1 MSPETGNARSRRST
15 RMLLVLSC
23 LLATA
28 PVRSAQADP
37 LPTTRRDFELPG
49 TQPLTI
55 SANFAAPSA
64 CTPCHS
70 NYGQPNVEPY
80 RAWQRS
86 MMAHAGR
93 DPLTLAALAIA
104 NQDAAHSGELCL
116 RCHFPKGWLEG
127 RSAPEDGS
135 AMTADDRQG
144 VQCSVCHRLV
154 DPEGNAGS
162 PPEDGAI
169 LAALLQPVPAFSNA
183 MMVVDPHDRLR
194 GPFDIIADLGTD
206 PHAPLRST
214 LVSPFH
220 KSSALC
226 GTCHNVR
233 NPAFTRN
240 MLGEYEPNA
249 LDTPGDITLAF
260 PEQQTYD
267 EWEASTYATTGV
279 YAPQF
284 GYNREV
290 VSSCQDCHM
299 PAVSGKA
306 AIIGITRDDVPLH
319 EMVGGNTFV
328 PGILPHHP
336 AFGGE
341 VDAGIM
347 AESVDRSTQMLR
359 KAATVTLGL
368 TGGVLAVRVTNESG
382 HKLPT
387 GYPDGRRMWLH
398 VRAVDRDRNV
408 VFESGRYVFETAE
421 IVGEHAVPGDPDYD
435 PDLHVWKAVQGISPA
450 AALAF
455 GVTPGP
461 SSHLVMNNVRELDN
475 RIPPRGFTNAGFEA
489 FDGHPVGATYADGQY
504 WDEVTYPVGAAAVRA
519 EVTLYYQ
526 TTTREHVE
534 FLRDNN
540 TTNAAGNIL
549 FDLWNDHGKSEPV
562 AMARATFEPD
572 QRRIAKCK
580 TAIARAQE
588 KYRSRYAKEW
598 DECYADEAL
607 GLTCDATTRDAR
619 IAEAE
624 AKLRDKIGGPN
635 DRICAGQNIT
645 PITLGHGNTCPQP
658 CATRVIFDM
667 EDVAD
672 CGVCVAN
679 ALTADALEAAYGSRP
694 PTVPGTL
701 GAAAHKCQKT
711 LAKAANGL
719 ASGWTR
725 ALTVCEN
732 ANARGVN
739 VPPADCST
747 DPDGGVARA
756 RSKAAS
762 RVASCDSLSGIPG
775 CATTGNAAATTTCME
790 SAIGPM
796 APRYAGVAYP

>member
-1 MSPETGNARSRRST
+1 MGDVT
-15 RMLLVLSC
+15 RNRWTPLIATMTLVLAVTAEVA
-23 LLATA
+23 LAA
-28 PVRSAQADP
+28 PF
-37 LPTTRRDFELPG
+37 PTTRRDFELPG
-49 TQPLTI
+49 TQPLTVA
-55 SANFAAPSA
+55 SPFATPSA

-86 MMAHAGR
+86 MMAHSGR
-93 DPLTLAALAIA
+93 DPLMLAAFAIA

-127 RSAPEDGS
+127 RSVPEDGT

-162 PPEDGAI
+162 PPEDGPI

-183 MMVVDPHDRLR
+183 MMVVDPHDRRR
-194 GPFDIIADLGTD
+194 GPFDIITDLGFD
-206 PHAPLRST
+206 PHGPVGTT
-214 LVSPFH
+214 LISPFH

-240 MLGEYEPNA
+240 MLGEYELNP

-284 GYNREV
+284 GYNRDV

-299 PAVSGKA
+299 PAVTGKA
-306 AIIGITRDDVPLH
+306 ANIGLTRDDVPLH

-328 PGILPHHP
+328 PTILPHHP
-336 AFGGE
+336 AFGAE
-341 VDAGIM
+341 VDAGIL

-359 KAATVTLGL
+359 KAATVTLGMAGGIL
-368 TGGVLAVRVTNESG
+368 TVRVTNETG

-398 VRAVDRDRNV
+398 VRAFDGDRTV
-408 VFESGRYVFETAE
+408 VFQSGRYVFADAE
-421 IVGEHAVPGDPDYD
+421 LVGEHAVPGDPDYD
-435 PDLHVWKAVQGISPA
+435 PNLHVWKAVQGISPT

-475 RIPPRGFTNAGFEA
+475 RIPPRGFTNAAFQA
-489 FDGHPVGATYADGQY
+489 FDGHPIGASYADGEY
-504 WDEVTYPVGAAAVRA
+504 WDDVAYPVGAAAVRA

-534 FLRDNN
+534 FLRDTN

-549 FDLWNDHGKSEPV
+549 FDLWNEHGKSAPV
-562 AMARATFEPD
+562 AVAYATVEPD
-572 QRRIAKCK
+572 AGKIAKCQ
-580 TAIARAQE
+580 TAVARAE
-588 KYRSRYAKEW
+588 ETFRKAYAKEW
-598 DECYADEAL
+598 GKCYGVEAQ
-607 GLTCDATTRDAR
+607 GLTCDTASRDAR
-619 IAEAE
+619 VTAAENRFRA
-624 AKLRDKIGGPN
+624 RIGGEK
-635 DRICAGQNIT
+635 DRVCAGRNLT
-645 PITLGHGNTCPQP
+645 PITLGHGNTCPVP
-658 CATRVIFDM
+658 CATTVLFDM
-667 EDVAD
+667 ADVAS
-672 CGVCVAN
+672 CGICLAKALESDGLN
-679 ALTADALEAAYGSRP
+679 AAYGFRPPAVPNTITADAR
-694 PTVPGTL
+694 
-701 GAAAHKCQKT
+701 KCQKT
-711 LAKAANGL
+711 LAKAASGLSTGWARAL
-719 ASGWTR
+719 AS
-725 ALTVCEN
+725 CED

-739 VPPADCST
+739 PVPVDCST
-747 DPDGGVARA
+747 DPDGDVARVQA
-756 RSKAAS
+756 KTAS
-762 RVASCDSLSGIPG
+762 RVASCDGFAGIPG
-775 CATTGNAAATTTCME
+775 CATNGTAASVTACLE
-790 SAIGPM
+790 SAIGGTVL
-796 APRYAGVAYP
+796 RYTEVPYP